1 MSKNILVL
9 LLLSFVTSLYSQD
22 KMKVGKWRKT
32 ERDSMENAQ
41 HLFDEGNYVMAL
53 PMYEALLNNHPKE
66 LYLKYVTGLCGLYRS
81 DKHDDALRLLT
92 EVYEKN
98 KKTNEIELD
107 LAKANHLNYKFDEAL
122 AFLDLYKKKT
132 KKIEVKKQEQIDL
145 LVHYCDNGKK
155 LVANPLPAKLTNIGQ
170 PINTEASEYVPVISS
185 DESVMI
191 YTYRGRKSVG
201 GLQNVYNQP
210 DPYGFYYEDVY
221 ISYRDSTDNFSEPKD
236 IGPTVNSSSNDAA
249 VALSPDGQ
257 KLFVYKDDGTNGGDL
272 YMSVLTGRD
281 WSIPERLIGDIN
293 SPSWEGSCSLSA
305 DEKTLYFSS
314 ERKGGYGGKD
324 IYKSILQADGSWG
337 PAINMGDKINT
348 AYDEDGPFIH
358 PDGRILVYSSKG
370 KSSMGGYDIFRTVFN
385 PADSA
390 WTIPENMG
398 YPINSPDDDI
408 YYVLTA
414 SGEYGYY
421 SSGKD
426 GGSGLQ
432 DIYRVY
438 PGLVGLSPYLALL
451 KGTITLDNVPVQ
463 GNVVIDIVGKAG
475 NYTSLNSNVA
485 TGKYLVNLPGG
496 SVYNVTFK
504 YEGQKDQVKSIDL
517 TTIKAYEE
525 RVLDINF
532 STTKQDTIKDVV
544 TKSNGIND
552 LKADPS
558 KLPDVNE
565 NDPNHNKGKSG
576 NETTAGLIF
585 KVQIAAYTMPENY
598 DYSKIKHLGK
608 VDKNVIDGIARFTIG
623 GEFNSLNDANAHCAK
638 VRAAGQTDAFVT
650 AIYNGKRVYL
660 EELEKQGI
668 IPVQPK

>member
-1 MSKNILVL
+1 MRKSVIIILL
-9 LLLSFVTSLYSQD
+9 FIFATSVYSQD

-32 ERDSMENAQ
+32 ERDSMESAQ
-41 HLFDEGNYVMAL
+41 HLFDEDNYLMAL
-53 PMYEALLNNHPKE
+53 PIFETLLNNHPKE
-66 LYLKYVTGLCGLYRS
+66 LYLKYVSGLCGLYRS
-81 DKHDDALRLLT
+81 DKHDDALRLLS
-92 EVYEKN
+92 EVYNKN
-98 KKTNEIELD
+98 NKIAEIELD
-107 LAKANHLNYKFDEAL
+107 LAKANHLNYKFDEAFAL
-122 AFLDLYKKKT
+122 LDLYKKKT
-132 KKIEVKKQEQIDL
+132 KKIEVKKQERIDL
-145 LVHYCDNGKK
+145 LLNYCENGKK
-155 LVANPLPAKLTNIGQ
+155 LVANPIPAKRINIEG
-170 PINTEASEYVPVISS
+170 PINTEASEYVPIISS

-191 YTYRGRKSVG
+191 YTYKGKKSVG
-201 GLQNVYNQP
+201 GLQNVYNQS
-210 DPYGFYYEDVY
+210 DAFGFYYEDVY
-221 ISYRDSTDNFSEPKD
+221 ISYKDSTGNFSEPKD
-236 IGPTVNSSSNDAA
+236 IGPTVNSNSNDAA
-249 VALSPDGQ
+249 VALSTDGQ
-257 KLFVYKDDGTNGGDL
+257 KLFIYKDDRTNGGDL
-272 YMSVLTGRD
+272 YLSTLSGRD
-281 WSIPERLIGDIN
+281 WSIPERLIGDVN

-305 DEKTLYFSS
+305 DEKTLYFTS

-324 IYKSILQADGSWG
+324 LYKSILQADGSWG

-421 SSGKD
+421 SSGID
-426 GGSGLQ
+426 GGSGFQ

-451 KGTITLDNVPVQ
+451 KGTIKLDNVPVE
-463 GNVVIDIVGKAG
+463 GKVIIDIVDKAT

-517 TTIKAYEE
+517 TSIKVYEE
-525 RVLDINF
+525 RVIDINF
-532 STTKQDTIKDVV
+532 STAQVDTIKPIIVNTEV
-544 TKSNGIND
+544 KPETTNSS
-552 LKADPS
+552 S
-558 KLPDVNE
+558 KT
-565 NDPNHNKGKSG
+565 G
-576 NETTAGLIF
+576 NESTVGLIF

-598 DYSKIKHLGK
+598 NYDKIKHLGK
-608 VDKNVIDGIARFTIG
+608 VDKNVVGGIARFTIG
-623 GEFNSLNDANAHCAK
+623 GEFNSLNAANEHCAK
-638 VRAAGQTDAFVT
+638 VRKAGQTDAFVT
-650 AIYNGKRVYL
+650 AIYNGQRVYL
-660 EELEKQGI
+660 EDLEKQGI